1 MNCGN
6 FKMTCRTPHPESTN
20 EPCLKLKQLVND
32 REISRSSQ
40 PTRDPLSHVWVLQ
53 SSGFARKVPVVGMKT
68 EESCPVTTRW
78 GQVVIGCQ
86 LLELISDHV
95 DTCILWILGFNL
107 PNQHACPFF
116 LVPTVGFYLKYI
128 CILLGL
134 PGNIWLL
141 SCDNLYL
148 RGLRSL
154 CLLCRCVHR

>member
-68 EESCPVTTRW
+68 EESCPVTTR
-78 GQVVIGCQ
+78 
-86 LLELISDHV
+86 
-95 DTCILWILGFNL
+95 
-107 PNQHACPFF
+107 
-116 LVPTVGFYLKYI
+116 
-128 CILLGL
+128 
-134 PGNIWLL
+134 
-141 SCDNLYL
+141 
-148 RGLRSL
+148 
-154 CLLCRCVHR
+154 